1 MHNYYAFIIRIL
13 YLSHFVFQN
22 LMKAAEMKTIG
33 LIGGTGWVS
42 TIEYYRLIN
51 EGINKRLG
59 GQNTARCILYSF
71 NYADIDRLN
80 QKDDHVGISKLVL
93 DAALKLKG
101 ASADFI
107 VLCAN
112 TLHMFYDELVEKV
125 QLPVIHIADA
135 AAAEINNQGLTK
147 IGLLGTKF
155 TMEMDFYTKRLS
167 SAGIDSLIP
176 EKAERLFIHDTIMN
190 ELLREIFKPEAK
202 KKFLDI
208 INDLELKG
216 AQGIVLGCTEI
227 PLLIKQEDTHL
238 PVFNTLKIHSQAAV
252 DFALRD

>member
-1 MHNYYAFIIRIL
+1 
-13 YLSHFVFQN
+13 
-22 LMKAAEMKTIG
+22 MKTIG

-59 GQNTARCILYSF
+59 GHNTARCILYSF
-71 NYADIDRLN
+71 NYADLN
-80 QKDDHVGISKLVL
+80 ECNFREDHAGVYKLVL
-93 DAALKLKG
+93 DAAAKLKN

-112 TLHMFYDELVEKV
+112 TLHQYVDDLKAEIK
-125 QLPVIHIADA
+125 LPIVHIADA
-135 AAAEINNQGLTK
+135 TAAEIMKKGVTK

-238 PVFNTLKIHSQAAV
+238 PVFNTLKLHVQATV
-252 DFALRD
+252 DFALSN